1 MSANRRVAILF
12 ASLALAGCDDPGEGA
27 QFERARKLG
36 DPVAIA
42 VNRFIVIND
51 RAPRDLR
58 ELTPNYL
65 TEKQF
70 RALSASAYIKI
81 EYISEGGREFALN
94 MYYQG
99 PGTNECEY
107 IADSSPPQ
115 WDCYGSY

>member
-1 MSANRRVAILF
+1 MRTNRLGAIFF
-12 ASLALAGCDDPGEGA
+12 ASLALAGCADPGEGA
-27 QFERARKLG
+27 HFERARKLG
-36 DPVAIA
+36 DPAAIA

-70 RALSASAYIKI
+70 RVLSESAYIKI
-81 EYISEGGREFALN
+81 EYTPGRGREFALN

-99 PGTNECEY
+99 PGTNECAY
-107 IADSSPPQ
+107 VADSSPPE